1 MVARCA
7 LIGISLLIQQYYVGS
22 SWLAGSKTASTTYV
36 RVHTV
41 HVGTVATD
49 FILGVAHLVLVF
61 TDLSLKTC
69 TFLFEA
75 IIRHCWHNLPCF
87 VFKCPVS
94 RRSSCSFASAG
105 VKPVSHGPNRVVPCN
120 SEGHSSS
127 NQGPAAWEWFP
138 HWLFIFPLQV
148 HSKTL
153 TLCCRCQGCGKCIYT
168 RIEYWWKTVTDEY
181 VVHICGWM
189 AMAQED
195 TWIGE

>member
-22 SWLAGSKTASTTYV
+22 SYLAGSKTTWECTLEQSLQILY
-36 RVHTV
+36 
-41 HVGTVATD
+41 
-49 FILGVAHLVLVF
+49 LGVAHLILVF

-69 TFLFEA
+69 TFTVWGKYQTLLT
-75 IIRHCWHNLPCF
+75 LPCF

-94 RRSSCSFASAG
+94 RRSSCSFTSAG

-138 HWLFIFPLQV
+138 HWLFVFPLQV

-181 VVHICGWM
+181 MVHICGWM

-195 TWIGE
+195 TWTGE

>member
-22 SWLAGSKTASTTYV
+22 SWLAGSKTASTTWECTLCTLEQSLQILY
-36 RVHTV
+36 
-41 HVGTVATD
+41 
-49 FILGVAHLVLVF
+49 LGVAHLVLVF

-69 TFLFEA
+69 TLTVWA
-75 IIRHCWHNLPCF
+75 NIGHCWHNLPCF

-94 RRSSCSFASAG
+94 RRSSCSFTSAG

-127 NQGPAAWEWFP
+127 DQGPAAWEWFP
-138 HWLFIFPLQV
+138 HWLFIFPFQV

-168 RIEYWWKTVTDEY
+168 RTEYWWKTMTDEY
-181 VVHICGWM
+181 MVHICGWM